1 MTQKC
6 RFVRSSYCAYLFTF
20 FNKQQ
25 TFPVNNTNLQQMNR
39 SNGVQSSSFVDP
51 MDAKSVGRVI
61 DTNEA
66 FARQNHQISRQDRP
80 QLPQN
85 DIQSQ
90 VHKLKKPPPNI
101 QRQTSLP
108 TQQHEYTKVANDPG
122 STYRAMPNQ
131 SRRASDANFQKE
143 SRQAIVGEIERL
155 ILFKDYNIRVEL

>member
-1 MTQKC
+1 
-6 RFVRSSYCAYLFTF
+6 
-20 FNKQQ
+20 
-25 TFPVNNTNLQQMNR
+25 MNR

-66 FARQNHQISRQDRP
+66 FAKQNHQISRQDRP

-101 QRQTSLP
+101 QRQKGSYIP
-108 TQQHEYTKVANDPG
+108 NPDRINSFTKVQ
-122 STYRAMPNQ
+122 RCFLRVFH
-131 SRRASDANFQKE
+131 SRCL
-143 SRQAIVGEIERL
+143 V
-155 ILFKDYNIRVEL
+155 NIAA

>member
-1 MTQKC
+1 MLC
-6 RFVRSSYCAYLFTF
+6 ISFHIFD
-20 FNKQQ
+20 KQQ
-25 TFPVNNTNLQQMNR
+25 TFPANNTNLQQMNR

-66 FARQNHQISRQDRP
+66 FAKQNHQLSRQDRP

-143 SRQAIVGEIERL
+143 SRQAIVGEIER
-155 ILFKDYNIRVEL
+155 